1 MASIH
6 NHANDDPR
14 AGRAYV
20 KLDEKAF
27 PEMVARDLWLPL
39 DTGGRLLLRL
49 SREREKDDAQFYF
62 GKAFRRLKLIEGEMV
77 RNCADKASRMCYNA
91 TKVSLLIGFLS
102 VDDTFHPVVPLAEN
116 AQKAVPRVYWSDAYN
131 YQRSAEQDYGGLS
144 IGNVAVR
151 EPHSCRQGTEPLED
165 QPKTDGCADRECY
178 RPFARLL

>member
-1 MASIH
+1 MRVPGEESFDVSCESRMWLMASIH

-77 RNCADKASRMCYNA
+77 RNCADKVR
-91 TKVSLLIGFLS
+91 
-102 VDDTFHPVVPLAEN
+102 H
-116 AQKAVPRVYWSDAYN
+116 
-131 YQRSAEQDYGGLS
+131 GL
-144 IGNVAVR
+144 
-151 EPHSCRQGTEPLED
+151 PTH
-165 QPKTDGCADRECY
+165 
-178 RPFARLL
+178 F

>member
-1 MASIH
+1 MWLMASIH

-62 GKAFRRLKLIEGEMV
+62 GKAFRRLKLIESEMV
-77 RNCADKASRMCYNA
+77 RNCADKVRHRH
-91 TKVSLLIGFLS
+91 TTHLLRALLTALFT
-102 VDDTFHPVVPLAEN
+102 DDTLHTGVSFA
-116 AQKAVPRVYWSDAYN
+116 KASQEAFPWVYRSYDAYL
-131 YQRSAEQDYGGLS
+131 YKRCPEQD
-144 IGNVAVR
+144 
-151 EPHSCRQGTEPLED
+151 T
-165 QPKTDGCADRECY
+165 GCIPVSYVDV
-178 RPFARLL
+178 